1 MFGASN
7 GELSSLAITYR
18 LLVSNDEPVSSFAA
32 LVFWLLEQSHQTI
45 MRSDQLSGMTIIF
58 TLFAD
63 GGWKE
68 TIFAHRDLLIHYRQ
82 LSRSPCA
89 I

>member
-1 MFGASN
+1 
-7 GELSSLAITYR
+7 
-18 LLVSNDEPVSSFAA
+18 
-32 LVFWLLEQSHQTI
+32 

-68 TIFAHRDLLIHYRQ
+68 TIFAHRDLLIH
-82 LSRSPCA
+82 
-89 I
+89 